1 MVIVHIAS
9 IDPAVLG
16 GVNVAVPR
24 MLLSQSEHAQV
35 CLVNLFAAKITG
47 IPTFSAEEF
56 TENALPAPFNRP
68 TLAVFHEVYRPAF
81 LSLARL
87 LRKRGI
93 PYIVVP
99 HGCLTG
105 QAQKRK
111 WLKKAVANVLLF
123 GPFLKKARAIQY
135 LSESEQS
142 RSVFRCPGFVSGNG
156 VEIPGP
162 IPTKTPADG
171 CRLLYIG
178 RLEIAI
184 KGLDIL
190 LDALAKDAQL
200 LRQSRCR
207 LDIYGPDS
215 EDAHAFLRRRSAQ
228 LGIDDLVSVHDAVV
242 GEEKRKLLLQADYFI
257 QTSRSEGMP
266 MGILE
271 ALSYG
276 LPCIVTAGTGLAA
289 LVEEN
294 GAGFGCETS
303 VQGIA
308 DALCRALR
316 EQNAR
321 PAQAKAAARLAA
333 ECFDCHVLAAEAVA
347 HYREICQK

>member
-111 WLKKAVANVLLF
+111 WLKKAAANVLLF

-156 VEIPGP
+156 VQIPKQGP
-162 IPTKTPADG
+162 VKAPSDG

-184 KGLDIL
+184 KGLDL
-190 LDALAKDAQL
+190 LLEAVAREASL

-215 EDAHAFLRRRSAQ
+215 EDAHARLRRQAETLQ
-228 LGIDDLVSVHDAVV
+228 IADLVSVHGAVL
-242 GEEKRKLLLQADYFI
+242 GEEKQKLLRQADFFI

-276 LPCIVTAGTGLAA
+276 LPCIVTSGTGLAG
-289 LVEEN
+289 LVEEY
-294 GAGFGCETS
+294 GAGFACEVS
-303 VQGIA
+303 AAGIA
-308 DALCRALR
+308 DGLRRALT
-316 EQNAR
+316 QPGAR
-321 PAQAKAAARLAA
+321 SEAAARLARDR
-333 ECFDCHVLAAEAVA
+333 FDCRKIAQHAVER
-347 HYREICQK
+347 YRLLCQE

>member
-16 GVNVAVPR
+16 GVPVAVPR
-24 MLLSQSEHAQV
+24 MLLSQSAHASV
-35 CLVNLFAAKITG
+35 CLVNLFGVCVPG
-47 IPTFSAEEF
+47 IPTFAAGEF
-56 TENALPAPFNRP
+56 SENTLPAPFDRP

-81 LSLARL
+81 LTMARL

-93 PYIVVP
+93 PYIVIP
-99 HGCLTG
+99 HGSLTR

-123 GPFLKKARAIQY
+123 DPFLRRAKAIQY
-135 LSESEQS
+135 LSQSEQA
-142 RSVFRCPGFVSGNG
+142 RSAVRYPGFVSGNG

-215 EDAHAFLRRRSAQ
+215 EDAHAFLRRRSTQ

-333 ECFDCHVLAAEAVA
+333 ERFDCHVLAAEAVA